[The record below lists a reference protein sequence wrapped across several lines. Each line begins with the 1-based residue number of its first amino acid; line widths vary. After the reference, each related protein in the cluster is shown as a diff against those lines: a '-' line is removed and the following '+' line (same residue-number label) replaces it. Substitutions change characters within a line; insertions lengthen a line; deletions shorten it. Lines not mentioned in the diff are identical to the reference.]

1 MKLCLL
7 SRRLRAVARR
17 DTPTSNRTVSGEGN
31 MAKFFAITI
40 FVIAIV
46 SAIPILRHTWWMA
59 EDISTHG
66 APIDEQMSETMAE
79 AGISFLASQFILG
92 YFIWKFSNPKP
103 GDKIKTFPGGA
114 KAMVWAA
121 FLLVGTEV
129 LALGVF
135 GVKAWANVYFTPP
148 AANAVP
154 VEVQAGQF
162 AFYFRYPGP
171 DGSFGP
177 IHPDMINEAN
187 QNFYGLDTDH
197 DADSKDD
204 VVTAE
209 MAVPVNREI
218 HLIMHSKDV
227 GHSFFV
233 PELRVQQDF
242 VPGMDLSVHFTAT
255 KIGRYE
261 IVCTQLCGLGHY
273 NMKAYLSVLSLED
286 FDAWMKKEKAMQ

>member
-1 MKLCLL
+1 
-7 SRRLRAVARR
+7 
-17 DTPTSNRTVSGEGN
+17 
-31 MAKFFAITI
+31 MAKFVAVTI
-40 FVIAIV
+40 IVIAIL

-79 AGISFLASQFILG
+79 AGISFLASQIILAF
-92 YFIWKFSNPKP
+92 FIWKFSNPRP
-103 GDKIKTFPGGA
+103 GEKIKNFPGGA

-121 FLLVGTEV
+121 FLLVGTEA

-154 VEVQAGQF
+154 VQVQAGQF

-171 DGSFGP
+171 DGKFGP
-177 IHPDMINEAN
+177 THPDKINEAN

-197 DADSKDD
+197 DPDSKDD
-204 VVTAE
+204 IVTAE

-218 HLIMHSKDV
+218 HLLMHSKDV

-233 PELRVQQDF
+233 PELRLQQDF
-242 VPGMDLSVHFTAT
+242 VPGLDLSVHFTAT

-273 NMKAYLSVLSLED
+273 NMKAYLSVMSQED
-286 FDAWMKKEKAMQ
+286 FDNWLKKQAAMQ